1 MKTARYQES
10 IQRYLSQCNLC
21 PHHCVIGDG
30 KTGRCRVRENTK
42 GEINLLTYGIVS
54 SMGFDPIEKKP
65 LYHFYP
71 GKDIFSIGSF
81 GCTLKCRFCQNWEI
95 SQDLPNHYSR
105 MKRFAPEELVMTAA
119 SKKGNIGI
127 AYTYNEPT
135 VWFEFMLDIAAIARK
150 YKMKNVMITNGFIN
164 PEPMDELLTFIDA
177 FNVDLKAFTEEFYR
191 TLTFSSLE
199 PVKET
204 LLRIKKA
211 GKHLEITNLVI
222 PELNDQTSDFTEMIH
237 WISTCLGGDTPLH
250 LSRYFPNYKLNQSAT
265 TAEDLKRL
273 YNIAKT
279 KLKYV
284 YIGNLAGNGSQN
296 TECPSCNSTVI
307 YRNRYNV
314 LRSGLQK
321 NGTCKNFGEKISGFF

>member
-1 MKTARYQES
+1 MCA
-10 IQRYLSQCNLC
+10 C
-21 PHHCVIGDG
+21 
-30 KTGRCRVRENTK
+30 
-42 GEINLLTYGIVS
+42 S
-54 SMGFDPIEKKP
+54 S
-65 LYHFYP
+65 
-71 GKDIFSIGSF
+71 
-81 GCTLKCRFCQNWEI
+81 N
-95 SQDLPNHYSR
+95 
-105 MKRFAPEELVMTAA
+105 
-119 SKKGNIGI
+119 KKGNIGI

-296 TECPSCNSTVI
+296 TKCPSCNSTVI

-321 NGTCKNFGEKISGFF
+321 NGTCKNCGEKISGFF

>member
-1 MKTARYQES
+1 
-10 IQRYLSQCNLC
+10 
-21 PHHCVIGDG
+21 
-30 KTGRCRVRENTK
+30 
-42 GEINLLTYGIVS
+42 
-54 SMGFDPIEKKP
+54 
-65 LYHFYP
+65 
-71 GKDIFSIGSF
+71 
-81 GCTLKCRFCQNWEI
+81 
-95 SQDLPNHYSR
+95 
-105 MKRFAPEELVMTAA
+105 
-119 SKKGNIGI
+119 
-127 AYTYNEPT
+127 
-135 VWFEFMLDIAAIARK
+135 
-150 YKMKNVMITNGFIN
+150 MKNVMITNGFIN

-177 FNVDLKAFTEEFYR
+177 FNVDLKAFIEEFYR

-237 WISTCLGGDTPLH
+237 LISTCLGGDTPLH

-296 TECPSCNSTVI
+296 TKCPSCNSTVI

-321 NGTCKNFGEKISGFF
+321 NGTCKNCGEKISGFF